1 MGHKFVAA
9 LGASGHGRKDFVRLG
24 PANFVFAVHAF
35 TFDRESP
42 TKLTIDGANPDL
54 TGPRTRR
61 LYELHCSFNWSHG
74 PIPIANASASMAD
87 RLSGSNTGAAGAQNY
102 YLPPATPGADFS
114 AYVDA
119 AQTINF
125 DATGTD
131 RIKNGNLTSIA
142 GGKISSATLG
152 NFVRLHCFVA
162 GVWITTAI
170 VGDWDLQTS

>member
-1 MGHKFVAA
+1 MPFIAPPSPAGLSETILA
-9 LGASGHGRKDFVRLG
+9 LIAYCQTIE
-24 PANFVFAVHAF
+24 ANIPGGV
-35 TFDRESP
+35 S
-42 TKLTIDGANPDL
+42 GANIL
-54 TGPRTRR
+54 TPGGDIQLT
-61 LYELHCSFNWSHG
+61 
-74 PIPIANASASMAD
+74 AAQ
-87 RLSGSNTGAAGAQNY
+87 SGAWVKNTGASGAQNY
-102 YLPPATPGADFS
+102 FLPPATPGADFS

-131 RIKNGNLTSIA
+131 VIKNGGLTSIA

-162 GVWITTAI
+162 GVWIATAI